1 MQAKDALPGLSDVS
15 ESFSSGLSYTT
26 SHADPHVKDALSKR
40 CQQVAA
46 DFALSSRE
54 TEVMELIARGYTGPV
69 IAEMLFISENTMRTH
84 NKRIYVKLDVH
95 KKRELLELI
104 ASYE

>member
-1 MQAKDALPGLSDVS
+1 MQAKDTLPGLPDVS
-15 ESFSSGLSYTT
+15 ESLSPGLSYAA
-26 SHADPHVKDALSKR
+26 SHADSHVKDALSKR
-40 CQQVAA
+40 CQKVAA

>member
-1 MQAKDALPGLSDVS
+1 MSHAA
-15 ESFSSGLSYTT
+15 

-54 TEVMELIARGYTGPV
+54 TEVMELIARGYTGPA